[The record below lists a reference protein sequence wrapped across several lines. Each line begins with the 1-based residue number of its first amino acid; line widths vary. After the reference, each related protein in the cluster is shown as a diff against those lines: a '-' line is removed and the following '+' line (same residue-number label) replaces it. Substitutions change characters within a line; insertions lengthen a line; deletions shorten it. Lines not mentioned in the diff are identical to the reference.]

1 MKEHFVQQAVRH
13 LCSDS
18 PNLDFW
24 AVLRATLACRAFGI
38 DHWKGA
44 LGQFTVDTGSA
55 HRLQQLSCLLM
66 PSWPSHRR
74 RTFEVRP
81 SSYLLK
87 IPPTRYRSWCLP
99 FVAIIGYGQGI
110 PECNHFAYS
119 SELVCVCMSLHNW
132 CAVGDQRPAQCRALP
147 GESVLQLQS
156 AFSNWEVVGC

>member
-1 MKEHFVQQAVRH
+1 MKEHFVQQAVRQ

-18 PNLDFW
+18 PNLGFW
-24 AVLRATLACRAFGI
+24 AVFSATLACRAFGI

-81 SSYLLK
+81 SGYLLK
-87 IPPTRYRSWCLP
+87 IPPTQYRSWCLP

-119 SELVCVCMSLHNW
+119 SELVCVCRVCITDVLWATKGLPS
-132 CAVGDQRPAQCRALP
+132 VGLYLESQCYNFKVP
-147 GESVLQLQS
+147 SVI
-156 AFSNWEVVGC
+156 GR